1 VTVSARAA
9 LALVL
14 LLPLTGGCSLA
25 GRSLGGYVDDHVV
38 KHAVKR
44 RLNVDHVGV
53 AGGVKVDTFEGTVYL
68 SGAVDTPTEKSDA
81 EIAAWQVEGVQQV
94 VNDLV
99 ARQAQA
105 APSALPRFH
114 TGDVLSRR
122 IPGIRRVDPGP
133 PGGPGLAYDGNGRV
147 VASVYTIGW
156 KDLIDAGLTTLPPTG
171 WPIDHVSLYALVER
185 PDFPGVH
192 YAVVLWHVSEREAA
206 ALR

>member
-53 AGGVKVDTFEGTVYL
+53 ARGVKVDTFEGTVYL
-68 SGAVDTPTEKSDA
+68 SGAVDTPAEKSDA
-81 EIAAWQVEGVQQV
+81 ENAAWQVEGVQQV

-99 ARQAQA
+99 VRQAQA

-133 PGGPGLAYDGNGRV
+133 PGGPGLAYDDAATDRAAHRPRLAVRAGRAPRLSRGALRRRALARERAGGRGIALISRV
-147 VASVYTIGW
+147 VC
-156 KDLIDAGLTTLPPTG
+156 
-171 WPIDHVSLYALVER
+171 LYWIR
-185 PDFPGVH
+185 CG
-192 YAVVLWHVSEREAA
+192 
-206 ALR
+206 